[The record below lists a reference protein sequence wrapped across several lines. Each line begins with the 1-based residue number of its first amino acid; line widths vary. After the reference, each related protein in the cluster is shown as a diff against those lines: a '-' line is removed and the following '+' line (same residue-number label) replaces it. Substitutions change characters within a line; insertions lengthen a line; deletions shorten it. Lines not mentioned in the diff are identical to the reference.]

1 MTPAE
6 RTDVF
11 ALLQAIGVV
20 AVYAFIKDG
29 VPRLLGRNNNKCMTP
44 EQHDKECDMKLTP
57 IKDKL
62 NELHVDFKE
71 YMKSQGVVP
80 TSERKK

>member
-1 MTPAE
+1 MTPNE
-6 RTDVF
+6 RLDVF

-29 VPRLLGRNNNKCMTP
+29 VPRLLGRNNNNKFMTP
-44 EQHDKECDMKLTP
+44 EQHDKECDMKLGP

-62 NELHVDFKE
+62 NELHADFKE
-71 YMKSQGVVP
+71 YMKSQGVTP
-80 TSERKK
+80 TSER